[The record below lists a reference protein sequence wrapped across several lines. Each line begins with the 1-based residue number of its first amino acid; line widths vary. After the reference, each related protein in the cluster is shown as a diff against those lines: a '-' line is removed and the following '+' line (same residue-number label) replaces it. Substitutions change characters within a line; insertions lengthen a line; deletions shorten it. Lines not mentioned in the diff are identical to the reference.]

1 MVEKERLGDSQIFGD
16 LHIFV
21 KLFDAAD
28 GCYVNTDK
36 RLLGN
41 LEYFHSMNKTDF
53 FVPHFSLR
61 NFLPDSN

>member
-41 LEYFHSMNKTDF
+41 LEYFHSMNNRLFCSTF
-53 FVPHFSLR
+53 FSAQ
-61 NFLPDSN
+61 FLPHSN